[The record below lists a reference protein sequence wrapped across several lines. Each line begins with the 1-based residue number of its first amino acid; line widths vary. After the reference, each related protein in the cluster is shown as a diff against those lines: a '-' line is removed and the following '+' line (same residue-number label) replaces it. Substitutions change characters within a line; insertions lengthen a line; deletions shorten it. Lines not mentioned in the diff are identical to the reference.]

1 MIFFVDRFSL
11 SIKAQ
16 DNSPRKLYSIDN
28 SFPYY
33 LGLNPIKIRGRLLE
47 NAVATTLYLI
57 SRHNTGFHFY
67 YWNENNREV
76 DFVIKYKQQ
85 YEAVQVAYSVGAEKT
100 REREVTSLLDC
111 CKRLNLGSGEI
122 VTVDYSGEELLEGI
136 SIRYVSADQWIEEKL
151 KEYDH
156 SFSTS

>member
-100 REREVTSLLDC
+100 REREGTSPGLL
-111 CKRLNLGSGEI
+111 
-122 VTVDYSGEELLEGI
+122 
-136 SIRYVSADQWIEEKL
+136 
-151 KEYDH
+151 
-156 SFSTS
+156 